1 MSITRIAVL
10 VDADNAPS
18 SKAGAILSQV
28 AKSGNAHVRRAYGNW
43 KSSQMKG
50 WEGRLQEFAIAPV
63 QQFAYTKGKN
73 ASDIAM
79 VIDAMDL
86 LHAGVADGFAIVSSD
101 ADFTP
106 LVMRLRQS
114 GAEVIGFGAKKAPV
128 AFQNACSTF
137 YFLETLQEDDAADD
151 DDADTDAE
159 TPEAPTGAGEAS
171 AAKASRPQRLD
182 GPTLRQDNR
191 LVRML
196 RTAVDEAADD
206 DGWAQLSQVSN
217 QIRNQSSFEPRNYGY
232 AKLSGLVD
240 AIDLFE
246 IEHDGKHVLLR
257 RKPSR
262 GRGGRRS

>member
-1 MSITRIAVL
+1 MSATRIAVL
-10 VDADNAPS
+10 IDADNAPAA
-18 SKAGAILSQV
+18 KIGVILSQV

-43 KSSQMKG
+43 KSSRMKG
-50 WEGRLQEFAIAPV
+50 WEDRLQEFAIAPV

-114 GAEVIGFGAKKAPV
+114 GAEVLGFGADKAPD
-128 AFQNACSTF
+128 AFVNACSRF
-137 YFLETLQEDDAADD
+137 YRLESLSEDDET
-151 DDADTDAE
+151 DDADETDDGDAPSE
-159 TPEAPTGAGEAS
+159 GEAPADAS
-171 AAKASRPQRLD
+171 ARDDQRQAPSTRVDGAKLRGD
-182 GPTLRQDNR
+182 GR

-206 DGWAQLSQVSN
+206 DGWAELSTVSN

-232 AKLSGLVD
+232 AKLSGLVE

-246 IEHDGKHVLLR
+246 VKRDGKSVVLR
-257 RKPSR
+257 RKK
-262 GRGGRRS
+262 RRR

>member
-1 MSITRIAVL
+1 MPPARIAVL
-10 VDADNAPS
+10 IDADNAPA
-18 SKAGAILSQV
+18 SKIGAILSQV
-28 AKSGNAHVRRAYGNW
+28 AKSGNAHVRRAYGDW
-43 KSSQMKG
+43 KNSHLKG
-50 WEGRLQEFAIAPV
+50 WESRLQEFAIAPV

-114 GAEVIGFGAKKAPV
+114 GAEVVGFGGEKAPR

-137 YFLETLQEDDAADD
+137 YKLETLREDDDTDDDVEEAPSAASADD
-151 DDADTDAE
+151 T
-159 TPEAPTGAGEAS
+159 APKPAAGRT
-171 AAKASRPQRLD
+171 RPSQRID
-182 GPTLRQDNR
+182 GNALKSDRQ

-196 RTAVDEAADD
+196 RTAVEEAADD
-206 DGWAQLSQVSN
+206 DGWAQLSQVSD
-217 QIRNQSSFEPRNYGY
+217 QIRNQSSIQPGNYGY
-232 AKLSGLVD
+232 AKFSGLIE

-246 IEHDGKHVLLR
+246 VKRDGKAVMVR
-257 RKPSR
+257 RKKR
-262 GRGGRRS
+262 GR

>member
-1 MSITRIAVL
+1 MPPARIAVL
-10 VDADNAPS
+10 IDADNAPA
-18 SKAGAILSQV
+18 SKVGAILSQV
-28 AKSGNAHVRRAYGNW
+28 AKSGNAHVRRAYGDW
-43 KSSQMKG
+43 KNNHLKG
-50 WEGRLQEFAIAPV
+50 WESRLQEFAIAPV

-114 GAEVIGFGAKKAPV
+114 GAEVLGFGGEKAPK
-128 AFQNACSTF
+128 AFKNACSTF
-137 YFLETLQEDDAADD
+137 YQLETLREDDDTEDD
-151 DDADTDAE
+151 VEDDVAVE
-159 TPEAPTGAGEAS
+159 TPVDDPAERSSSTRARPGQRVDGAALKS
-171 AAKASRPQRLD
+171 D
-182 GPTLRQDNR
+182 RQ

-206 DGWAQLSQVSN
+206 DGWAQLSQVSD
-217 QIRNQSSFEPRNYGY
+217 QIRNQSSIQPGNYGY
-232 AKLSGLVD
+232 AKFSGLIE

-246 IEHDGKHVLLR
+246 VKRDGKAVMVR
-257 RKPSR
+257 RTKR
-262 GRGGRRS
+262 GR

>member
-1 MSITRIAVL
+1 MPPARIAVL
-10 VDADNAPS
+10 IDADNAPA
-18 SKAGAILSQV
+18 SKIGAIVSQV
-28 AKSGNAHVRRAYGNW
+28 AKSGNAHVRRAYGDW
-43 KSSQMKG
+43 KNPHLKG
-50 WEGRLQEFAIAPV
+50 WESRLQEFAIAPV

-114 GAEVIGFGAKKAPV
+114 GAEVLGFGGEKAPA
-128 AFQNACSTF
+128 AFRNACSTF
-137 YFLETLQEDDAADD
+137 YKLETLREDDDTDDDVEEAPATEAAD
-151 DDADTDAE
+151 A
-159 TPEAPTGAGEAS
+159 PEPTTGRTRPSQRVDGA
-171 AAKASRPQRLD
+171 
-182 GPTLRQDNR
+182 TLKNDRQ

-206 DGWAQLSQVSN
+206 DGWAQLSQVSD
-217 QIRNQSSFEPRNYGY
+217 QIRNQSSIQPGNYGY
-232 AKLSGLVD
+232 AKFSGLLE

-246 IEHDGKHVLLR
+246 VKRDGKAVMVR
-257 RKPSR
+257 RRRR
-262 GRGGRRS
+262 GR